1 MKKITFILFT
11 LISFIGFSQ
20 SWDFTNDAQG
30 WTTTA
35 ADLVVNANSVTLTS
49 KGANNPGLNQAAAN
63 VDASALSIIAVTI
76 KNSANG
82 PTFMRAHY
90 PKAASG
96 RVYKAVAIENALT
109 EFKTYYIDLTNAE
122 WTGIVNDIKIQFKDD
137 NNTGGGAN
145 YTSTGETIEIDK
157 IEFLSEIPKE
167 EIISFTFDTDAQ
179 GWEALSSSVS
189 VSNGVLKIIPNVGES
204 AKIINTS
211 KTINAS
217 KYKFVEVRYKNLSV
231 TNNEIRFQFKH
242 AADNFTGFKGTNQAI
257 NGNSTD
263 FEILEIDLSA
273 TAEWSGN
280 TQDFQIIIRDTNNDG
295 NTASVG
301 DLQIDSI
308 TFKETSTLSVN
319 NEILFNGLS
328 IYPNPSNGLVN
339 IQTTTKLS
347 KVQLFNLIGK
357 KVFETQNLNTNM
369 NTINVTSLNK
379 GIYLLRLQDENN
391 KTKTQ
396 KLIIK

>member
-1 MKKITFILFT
+1 M
-11 LISFIGFSQ
+11 
-20 SWDFTNDAQG
+20 
-30 WTTTA
+30 
-35 ADLVVNANSVTLTS
+35 
-49 KGANNPGLNQAAAN
+49 
-63 VDASALSIIAVTI
+63 
-76 KNSANG
+76 
-82 PTFMRAHY
+82 
-90 PKAASG
+90 
-96 RVYKAVAIENALT
+96 
-109 EFKTYYIDLTNAE
+109 
-122 WTGIVNDIKIQFKDD
+122 
-137 NNTGGGAN
+137 
-145 YTSTGETIEIDK
+145 
-157 IEFLSEIPKE
+157 
-167 EIISFTFDTDAQ
+167 
-179 GWEALSSSVS
+179 
-189 VSNGVLKIIPNVGES
+189 
-204 AKIINTS
+204 
-211 KTINAS
+211 
-217 KYKFVEVRYKNLSV
+217 
-231 TNNEIRFQFKH
+231 
-242 AADNFTGFKGTNQAI
+242 
-257 NGNSTD
+257 
-263 FEILEIDLSA
+263 SA